1 MRLTMLFTTLS
12 FLGCS
17 QNEIT
22 ELKTPQKPNKKLSRY
37 IQQNQ
42 NDSITSQSIGSVSNG
57 SLKNGKLVP
66 FQGKNFSYFDET
78 SYLSGRAFL
87 NSKVLNTILDSYK
100 NLETTQPNRTFKI
113 MECAH
118 KNGGKL
124 WPHRT
129 HQNGLSIDFMVP
141 KLKNSK
147 PFYGLDT
154 LGIDH
159 YWLTFNNQ
167 GQYDKDTS
175 ITIDFESIAE
185 HLLTLKEEAKKHKLK
200 IQKVIIKVELKDE
213 LFSGEFGKKLK
224 ESDIYIAKSLNST
237 INALHDDHY
246 HVDFKEI

>member
-1 MRLTMLFTTLS
+1 MRLTLLLTALS
-12 FLGCS
+12 FLGYS
-17 QNEIT
+17 QIEIT
-22 ELKTPQKPNKKLSRY
+22 ELKTPQKPSTKLSKY

-42 NDSITSQSIGSVSNG
+42 NDSLVSQSIGSVSNG
-57 SLKNGKLVP
+57 SLKNGKLIP

-78 SYLSGRAFL
+78 SYLSGRGFL
-87 NSKVLNTILDSYK
+87 NSKVLHTILGGYK

-129 HQNGLSIDFMVP
+129 HQNGLSVDFMVP
-141 KLKNSK
+141 KLKNAK
-147 PFYGLDT
+147 PYYGLDT
-154 LGIDH
+154 LGINH

-167 GQYDKDTS
+167 GQYNKDTS

-185 HLLTLKEEAKKHKLK
+185 HLLTLKEEAKKHNLK
-200 IQKVIIKVELKDE
+200 IQKVILKVELKDE
-213 LFSGEFGKKLK
+213 LFHGKYGKKLK
-224 ESDIYIAKSLNST
+224 ESGIYIVKSLSPT
-237 INALHDDHY
+237 INALHDEHY